1 MSLAT
6 RRARRLA
13 PVILGLAVAATPAS
27 AQGASEAPGLRAHRL
42 TLSGGVTWS
51 GGYDIGDNTAALR
64 GNAAGT
70 GAPPF
75 TLFRA
80 ETSVDAAVGGEARV
94 GYVVARSLSVEV
106 GFGYLRPGLSTRI
119 SQDEEAP
126 AATIDAERL
135 AQYVIDVG
143 AQWQLPGPAVA
154 GRMRPFVTG
163 GGGYL
168 RQLYNER
175 TLVETG
181 RIYYA
186 GGGVRYWLRGGDGRR
201 RSVGLRGEVRAQ
213 WRTDG
218 VEFDGRTRV
227 APVVALHLFAEL

>member
-1 MSLAT
+1 MSPST
-6 RRARRLA
+6 RRVRRLA
-13 PVILGLAVAATPAS
+13 PVLLGLAVAAAPAA

-42 TLSGGVTWS
+42 TVSGGVTWS
-51 GGYDIGDNTAALR
+51 GGYDIGDNTAVLR
-64 GNAAGT
+64 GNAVGAN
-70 GAPPF
+70 APPF

-80 ETSVDAAVGGEARV
+80 ETSVESAVGGEARV
-94 GYVVARSLSVEV
+94 GYAVARSLSVEV
-106 GFGYLRPGLSTRI
+106 GFGYQRPSLSTRI

-126 AATIDAERL
+126 SATIDAERL

-143 AQWQLPGPAVA
+143 AQWQLPGPPVA

-168 RQLYNER
+168 RQLYSER

-186 GGGVRYWLRGGDGRR
+186 GAGVRYWLRGGDGSR
-201 RSVGLRGEVRAQ
+201 RSVGVRGEIRAQ
-213 WRTDG
+213 WRADG
-218 VEFDGRTRV
+218 VEFEGRTRV
-227 APVVALHLFAEL
+227 SPVVALQLFAEL